1 MLFSFGGNAEMAM
14 RAQTMANAVVLSGQG
29 IPFFQ
34 GGDEIGRS
42 KPFDETSEIGSE
54 FITTHEEEYAVLNGQ
69 YYSGNSYNIG
79 YETNS
84 YKWNDKIKW
93 LENFNAYKDLIA
105 LRLGAKGDFLHLKSA
120 TEVGDNFR
128 YWQDMVPLLGWSS
141 IASEN
146 KFYSTGYQSS
156 GAIYS
161 FYTARIAE
169 NDTAVETF
177 RWSSAGVQGRVIYD
191 SEGLLTG
198 QTLTNQVT
206 MGRFRVVIV
215 ERL

>member
-1 MLFSFGGNAEMAM
+1 M
-14 RAQTMANAVVLSGQG
+14 
-29 IPFFQ
+29 
-34 GGDEIGRS
+34 
-42 KPFDETSEIGSE
+42 KP
-54 FITTHEEEYAVLNGQ
+54 
-69 YYSGNSYNIG
+69 
-79 YETNS
+79 
-84 YKWNDKIKW
+84 
-93 LENFNAYKDLIA
+93 
-105 LRLGAKGDFLHLKSA
+105 
-120 TEVGDNFR
+120 
-128 YWQDMVPLLGWSS
+128 PLGWSS

-146 KFYSTGYQSS
+146 KFYSTGYQST